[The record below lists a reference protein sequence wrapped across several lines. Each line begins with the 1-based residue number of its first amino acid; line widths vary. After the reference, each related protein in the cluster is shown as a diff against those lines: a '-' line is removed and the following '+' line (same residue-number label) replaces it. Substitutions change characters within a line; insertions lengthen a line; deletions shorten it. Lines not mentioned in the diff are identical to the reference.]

1 MSLRAATETVPV
13 LPPETRS
20 MTTRDGVRLDA
31 DIYRPAAAG
40 RYPILLQRQAYGRG
54 IACTIC
60 YAHPSWY
67 AARGYIVVVQDIRGR
82 GTSEGIFRPGEHEI
96 EDGAT
101 TVEWAAQLEGSTGDV
116 GMYGFSY
123 QGYNQFLAA
132 AGDSSSLKALIP
144 AMGPWDARH
153 SWAYENG
160 ALRLKQSVGWGIQI
174 TAEAARRAGDAQAY
188 ADFFT
193 ANQSLPVYGPVAAQ
207 PDVLARHR
215 ELSHFMDWIE
225 KPADD
230 PYWSAI
236 SPSTHQKA
244 ISTRDLPILF
254 IGGWFDTHLGSTLAA
269 HRALARPGDRSKQ
282 LIIGPWLHFPWT
294 RKVGALD
301 FGPNAALNTD
311 ELQIRWF
318 DYWLKGRRD
327 NGVGDEAPIRLFD
340 MGENAWRDLEEWPE
354 ARRALH
360 LMGSGRASIDIEDG
374 RLQPEPAAGNV
385 TEYLVHDPWRPA
397 PVTGGCYGVPPGPVD
412 RSATDSR
419 GDVLTFTTAP
429 LTQPLTLAGFVSVEL
444 AATADR
450 PSFDLSCVL
459 SRVTAQGQ
467 AFQLATGYCHC
478 PPGTA
483 AQPISFSLQAT
494 CATLKT
500 GEKLRLSIAGASF
513 PAHPVNPGT
522 GESPLVTPGA
532 KALITTIGIACGEQN
547 GSTIDFATLNFPA
560 SPTAANA

>member
-1 MSLRAATETVPV
+1 MSLHAAALETVRV
-13 LPPETRS
+13 LPETRS
-20 MTTRDGVRLDA
+20 MVTRDGVRLDA
-31 DIYRPAAAG
+31 DIYRPAVAG
-40 RYPILLQRQAYGRG
+40 RYPVLLQRQAYGRG

-82 GTSEGIFRPGEHEI
+82 GTSEGTFRPGEHDI
-96 EDGAT
+96 EDGAE
-101 TVEWAAQLEGSTGDV
+101 TVEWVAKLDGSTGDV

-132 AGDSSSLKALIP
+132 AGDSPSLKALIP

-160 ALRLKQSVGWGIQI
+160 ALRLKQAVGWGIQI
-174 TAEAARRAGDAQAY
+174 TGEAARRAGDSRAY
-188 ADFFT
+188 ADFFA
-193 ANQSLPVYGPVAAQ
+193 ANQSLPVYGPIAAQ
-207 PDVLARHR
+207 PDILVRHR
-215 ELSHFMDWIE
+215 DLSHFMDWIE

-230 PYWSAI
+230 RYWSAI
-236 SPSTHQKA
+236 SPSAYQKA
-244 ISTRDLPILF
+244 IAARDLPMLF

-269 HRALARPGDRSKQ
+269 HRALTRPGDRSKQ
-282 LIIGPWLHFPWT
+282 LVIGPWLHFPWT

-301 FGPNAALNTD
+301 FGPKAGPNTD
-311 ELQIRWF
+311 ELQVQWF
-318 DYWLKGRRD
+318 DCWLKGERD
-327 NGVGDEAPIRLFD
+327 KGVGNGAPIRLFD
-340 MGENAWRDLEEWPE
+340 MGENTWRDLEEWPE
-354 ARRALH
+354 AHGSLYLA
-360 LMGSGRASIDIEDG
+360 GSGRGSIDIEDG
-374 RLQPEPAAGNV
+374 RLQPEPGADED

-429 LTQPLTLAGFVSVEL
+429 LTQPLTLAGFVSVKL

-450 PSFDLSCVL
+450 PSFDVSCVL

-467 AFQLATGYCHC
+467 AFQLATGYYHC

-483 AQPISFSLQAT
+483 AEPIAFSLQAT
-494 CATLKT
+494 CATLKA
-500 GEKLRLSIAGASF
+500 GERLRLSIAGASF
-513 PAHPVNPGT
+513 PAHPINPGT

-532 KALITTIGIACGEQN
+532 SALITMIGIACGARS
-547 GSTIDFATLNFPA
+547 GSAIEFATLGSPAFPA
-560 SPTAANA
+560 AVTA